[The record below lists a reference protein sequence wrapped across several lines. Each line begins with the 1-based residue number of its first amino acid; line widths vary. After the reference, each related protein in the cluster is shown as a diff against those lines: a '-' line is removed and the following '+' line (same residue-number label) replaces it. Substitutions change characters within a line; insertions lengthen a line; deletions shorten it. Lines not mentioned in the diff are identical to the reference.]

1 MGFIQGFIEKSIP
14 EQDGD
19 IESFH
24 MFLKTDYIKIREIR
38 DLSEGTTVIEGAF
51 NDYNDTS
58 PHLSIEYLAP
68 KVFRERYLSDSKFR
82 LSYDA
87 KLEIKRNKKRERN
100 RMKRNE
106 EKIREMI

>member
-1 MGFIQGFIEKSIP
+1 MSQCEKIIEN
-14 EQDGD
+14 
-19 IESFH
+19 
-24 MFLKTDYIKIREIR
+24 
-38 DLSEGTTVIEGAF
+38 AF
-51 NDYNDTS
+51 NDYNNIR
-58 PHLSIEYLAP
+58 PHSSIEYLAP